1 MMMPIVCPIYGV
13 ELLDVVVLKCG
24 IGYGRFILNDGLIK

>member
-1 MMMPIVCPIYGV
+1 MTMLILRPICGV
-13 ELLDVVVLKCG
+13 ELLDIVVLKCG